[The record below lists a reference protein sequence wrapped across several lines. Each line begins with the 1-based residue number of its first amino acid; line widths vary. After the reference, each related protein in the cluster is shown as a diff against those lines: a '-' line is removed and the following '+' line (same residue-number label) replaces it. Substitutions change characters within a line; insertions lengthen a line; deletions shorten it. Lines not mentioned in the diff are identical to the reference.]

1 MSRKYTQSLLILT
14 VLTALLLL
22 PALPALG
29 QSTGQVEAAAATAA
43 LPAVAQDEAEA
54 EAEAEAEEV
63 EPEAEGDFGEI
74 ITVTARKREES
85 LQEVPVAVSVITGE
99 LLDDRGAADIAE
111 LQADVPNLSIYP
123 GRNQSTTLT
132 AFMRGIGQADP
143 LWGVDPGVGLYLDDV
158 YVARPQGALLDVYD
172 VERIEVLRGPQ
183 GTLYGKNTIGGAI
196 KYISREITDSPD
208 GRLSITPGEHGNLD
222 VKASIAGPIVAG
234 KLRGKI
240 AFASLQHDGYGT
252 NLFQNRDVSDK
263 DTVAYRLGLDWL
275 PADNVTVKFSYDR
288 TEDNAEPKGLTRLA
302 ANRFCPLFLGAPCLP
317 NPNIFDTQSGL
328 APVNGT
334 DSEGYSM
341 TIGWDIND
349 DWSFKSITAH
359 RESESFNNID
369 FDTTPAPITDVE
381 ATYFDEQ
388 DSQEFQFLY
397 NAGGKF
403 SGVFGLYYFD
413 GFAGGLV
420 RNNFL
425 GAIFG
430 TTDGDTKTESF
441 AVFGDGSYAISDRL
455 TFNFGLRY
463 TDEEKTGRAFNAGY
477 SDDTFTT
484 VTAVTADYN
493 KSETFSSVSPKLGLD
508 YRFNDEVMGYIS
520 LSRGFKSGGFNVR
533 AQEAAQPDTARPF
546 QDEEL
551 TVAEIGVKSVLSGG
565 SLILNTALFY
575 GDYTDIQVST
585 FTSFDSTGDGNDD
598 AFFGNFVNGG
608 DAIISGLELEFDWAS
623 ATAEWF
629 GLSGNVSYLDTD
641 EDYLDA
647 NGDELV
653 DTQVITN
660 APEVTGALNANFD
673 FPAWGGLITGSVG
686 VAYRDDSVLTNEGGG
701 VLPIVQPSFDVW
713 NAWIGWLSKDAKWRL
728 SINGKNLS
736 DEEYLTNGYNI
747 PVLGLLQGSY
757 GQPRTVT
764 ATIEYKLF

>member
-1 MSRKYTQSLLILT
+1 MSRKHRELFIPTFLI
-14 VLTALLLL
+14 ALLLF
-22 PALPALG
+22 PALPVLG
-29 QSTGQVEAAAATAA
+29 Q
-43 LPAVAQDEAEA
+43 EAEA
-54 EAEAEAEEV
+54 TEAEE
-63 EPEAEGDFGEI
+63 ESMDDPKAEGDFGEI

-196 KYISREITDSPD
+196 KYISREIRDEPE
-208 GRLSITPGEHGNLD
+208 GRLSITPGEFSNLD

-263 DTVAYRLGLDWL
+263 DTTAYRLGLDWL
-275 PADNVTVKFSYDR
+275 PADNVIVKFAYDR
-288 TEDNAEPKGLTRLA
+288 TEDSAEPKGLTRLEP
-302 ANRFCPLFLGAPCLP
+302 NPFCPLFLGAPCPPEANL
-317 NPNIFDTQSGL
+317 FDTRSGL
-328 APVNGT
+328 EPLNGT

-341 TIGWDIND
+341 TIRWDIND
-349 DWSFKSITAH
+349 DWTFKSITAH
-359 RESESFNNID
+359 RESDSFNNID

-388 DSQEFQFLY
+388 DSQEFQLLY
-397 NAGGKF
+397 DGGGAF

-441 AVFGDGSYAISDRL
+441 AVFGDGSYAINDRL
-455 TFNFGLRY
+455 TFNFGLRF
-463 TDEEKTGRAFNAGY
+463 TEEEKTGRAFNAGY

-484 VTAVTADYN
+484 ITAVTADYN
-493 KSETFSSVSPKLGLD
+493 QSETFSSVSPKLGLD
-508 YRFNDEVMGYIS
+508 YQFTDEVMGYVS
-520 LSRGFKSGGFNVR
+520 VSRGFKSGGFNVR
-533 AQEAAQPDTARPF
+533 AQATVFPESALPF
-546 QDEEL
+546 EDEEL
-551 TVAEIGVKSVLSGG
+551 TVGEVGIKSVLGGG

-585 FTSFDSTGDGNDD
+585 FTSYDSDGDGADD
-598 AFFGNFVNGG
+598 AFFGNFLNAG
-608 DAIISGLELEFDWAS
+608 DATISGLELEWDWAS
-623 ATAEWF
+623 PTATWF
-629 GLSGNVSYLDTD
+629 GLSGNLSFLDTD
-641 EDYLDA
+641 EEFLDLDGRLGA
-647 NGDELV
+647 

-660 APEVTGALNANFD
+660 APELTGALNANFD

-686 VAYRDDSVLTNEGGG
+686 VAYRDDSTLTNEGNG
-701 VLPIVQPSFDVW
+701 VEPIVQPSFDLW
-713 NAWIGWLSKDAKWRL
+713 NAWISWLSSDAKWRI
-728 SINGKNLS
+728 SINGKNLT

-757 GQPRTVT
+757 GTPRTVT

>member
-1 MSRKYTQSLLILT
+1 MSLEQNRNLFVTLSLVTLLSLL
-14 VLTALLLL
+14 
-22 PALPALG
+22 ALPAFG
-29 QSTGQVEAAAATAA
+29 QGDAAAIAATATA
-43 LPAVAQDEAEA
+43 VPAAPQDDEDSDSGDGEAQP
-54 EAEAEAEEV
+54 EE
-63 EPEAEGDFGEI
+63 DFGEV

-172 VERIEVLRGPQ
+172 VGRIEVLRGPQ

-196 KYISREITDSPD
+196 KYISREITDTPE
-208 GRLSITPGEHGNLD
+208 GRLSVTPGEFSNLD
-222 VKASIAGPIVAG
+222 VKASISGPIVAG

-240 AFASLQHDGYGT
+240 AFASLQHDGYGR
-252 NLFQNRDVSDK
+252 NLFLNRDVSDK
-263 DTVAYRLGLDWL
+263 DTTAFRLGLDWL
-275 PADNVTVKFSYDR
+275 PSDNVTVKFSYDR
-288 TEDNAEPKGLTRLA
+288 TEDSAEPKGLTRLE
-302 ANRFCPLFLGAPCLP
+302 ANPFCPLFLGAPCPPEANL
-317 NPNIFDTQSGL
+317 FDTRSGL
-328 APVNGT
+328 EPLNGT

-341 TIGWDIND
+341 TIRWDIND
-349 DWSFKSITAH
+349 DWTFKSITAH
-359 RESESFNNID
+359 RESDSFNNID

-397 NAGGKF
+397 NGGGKL
-403 SGVFGLYYFD
+403 SGVLGLYYFD

-430 TTDGDTKTESF
+430 TTEGDTGTESF
-441 AVFGDGSYAISDRL
+441 AVFGDGSYAINDRL
-455 TFNFGLRY
+455 TFNFGLRF
-463 TDEEKTGRAFNAGY
+463 TEEEKTGRAFNAGY
-477 SDDTFTT
+477 SDDTFSTII
-484 VTAVTADYN
+484 AVTADYDQ
-493 KSETFSSVSPKLGLD
+493 SETFSSVSPKLGLD
-508 YRFNDEVMGYIS
+508 YQFTDDVMGYVS
-520 LSRGFKSGGFNVR
+520 VSRGFKSGGFNVR
-533 AQEAAQPDTARPF
+533 AQATVFPESALPF
-546 QDEEL
+546 EDEEL
-551 TVAEIGVKSVLSGG
+551 TVGEVGVKSVLGDG
-565 SLILNTALFY
+565 SLILNGALFY

-585 FTSFDSTGDGNDD
+585 FTSFDSDGDGTDD
-598 AFFGNFVNGG
+598 AFFGNFLNAG
-608 DAIISGLELEFDWAS
+608 DATISGLELEWDWNS
-623 ATAEWF
+623 PTAQWF
-629 GLSGNVSYLDTD
+629 GLSGNLSYLDTD
-641 EDYLDA
+641 ADFLDE
-647 NGDELV
+647 NGDGLV

-660 APEVTGALNANFD
+660 APELTGALNANFD
-673 FPAWGGLITGSVG
+673 FPAFGGLITGSLG

-701 VLPIVQPSFDVW
+701 VEPIVQPSFDVW
-713 NAWIGWLSKDAKWRL
+713 NAWISWLSADAKWRFSL
-728 SINGKNLS
+728 GGKNLT